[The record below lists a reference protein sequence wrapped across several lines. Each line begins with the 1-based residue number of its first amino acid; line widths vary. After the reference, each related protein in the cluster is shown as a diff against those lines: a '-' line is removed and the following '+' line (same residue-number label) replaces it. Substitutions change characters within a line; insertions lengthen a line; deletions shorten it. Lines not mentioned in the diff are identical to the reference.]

1 MEIRDFRRLKLG
13 EPQRLTGGLTDH
25 EHPAVSP
32 DGTMLACY
40 SGDYGHISIVLL
52 SIEGRFIRRLS
63 RGDGNNTQP
72 AWHPAGRKIAWRQ
85 QDGSSSPWRIVQ
97 SDILQE
103 LKHLALLE
111 DAVFN
116 YKHPCFDADASRLAY
131 FSDEGTPETY
141 QLWIMDLA
149 SGERRKLTDGP
160 AGRNNCHP
168 VFSPDGQRLVYH
180 VYEGTG
186 GAETPV
192 VNLYEIGIESG
203 EIRQLTAD
211 EHQDKHPFYID
222 DEVISFHHRDNE
234 SRIRHIELMHLP
246 TGERLKLTDGRH
258 NDKHPFPYR
267 DGKGQLHLAWSSK
280 KLGTELADEEK
291 TYDIFTAM
299 LSVDED

>member
-1 MEIRDFRRLKLG
+1 MEIRDFRRLRLG

-72 AWHPAGRKIAWRQ
+72 AWHPAGRQLAWRQ
-85 QDGSSSPWRIVQ
+85 QDSSSSPWRIVR
-97 SDILQE
+97 SEILQE
-103 LKHLALLE
+103 LQHEVLLE
-111 DAVFN
+111 DAQFS

-131 FSDEGTPETY
+131 FSDEGSPETY
-141 QLWIMDLA
+141 QLWIMELA

-267 DGKGQLHLAWSSK
+267 DGKGQLQLAWSSK

-291 TYDIFTAM
+291 TYDIFTAR
-299 LSVDED
+299 LSVEED